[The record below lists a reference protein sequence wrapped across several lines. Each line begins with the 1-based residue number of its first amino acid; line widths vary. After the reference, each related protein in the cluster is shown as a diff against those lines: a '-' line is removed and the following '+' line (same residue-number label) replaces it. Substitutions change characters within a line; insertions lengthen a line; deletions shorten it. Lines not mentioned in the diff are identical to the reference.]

1 MSARE
6 TLRSVSSERHRAL
19 DNLVMR
25 SGFFDHLEGYGRWL
39 MASHAFHNQLNS
51 ELQSFGADLPLL
63 PISLASHVG
72 ALERDLAF
80 FSLAPRRD
88 GIGCPIGP
96 SDTLEA
102 LAVLYVAQG
111 ASLGARLLVAR
122 TRALGLDCDHGA
134 EFLEVQSRERAGWQG
149 ILDELARVP
158 ADPDTLA
165 RMGSV
170 SCRTFDAAI
179 WHFGQRS

>member
-6 TLRSVSSERHRAL
+6 TLRRVTNDRHRAL
-19 DNLVMR
+19 DSLVMR

-39 MASHAFHNQLNS
+39 MASHAFHTQLTS
-51 ELQSFGADLPLL
+51 ELQSFGADLPLS
-63 PISLASHVG
+63 PDCLASYRG
-72 ALERDLAF
+72 ALERDLSHL
-80 FSLAPRRD
+80 SLAPGRV
-88 GIGCPIGP
+88 GNGCPIGP
-96 SDTLEA
+96 SDTREA

-122 TRALGLDCDHGA
+122 TRALGLDGDHGA
-134 EFLEVQSRERAGWQG
+134 EFLEAQSRERAGWQA

-158 ADPDTLA
+158 AEPDTLA